1 MGSRVF
7 QRLVEAFNRLE
18 HESDR
23 DKAVREIALLL
34 KTVDAEQVE
43 SLVKIMR
50 MDFGEASRIVGTH
63 LARRIV
69 SEALASI
76 TPLKHSEVEDLLQTG
91 KIGEALSRRSTVLLE
106 EELSLDQAYSRI
118 LDACSVSGKSSISVK
133 AKILAGLL
141 NKASNEEAAFIL
153 SIMLGKRRPVRDELI
168 LRAVGEAFYGSA
180 GNGFR
185 MIDGKASA
193 GDIYKVV
200 KQAIENAGRR

>member
-7 QRLVEAFNRLE
+7 QRIVEALNRLE

-23 DKAVREIALLL
+23 DKAVLEIALLL
-34 KTVDAEQVE
+34 RTVDAEQVE

-76 TPLKHSEVEDLLQTG
+76 TSLKHSEIEELLQTG
-91 KIGEALSRRSTVLLE
+91 KIGEALSRRSTVLLG
-106 EELSLDQAYSRI
+106 EELTVGQAYTRI
-118 LDACSVSGKSSISVK
+118 LDTCSVSGKSSISVK
-133 AKILAGLL
+133 AKSLAGLL

-153 SIMLGKRRPVRDELI
+153 SIMLGKRRPVGDELI

-185 MIDGKASA
+185 MIGGEDSG
-193 GDIYKVV
+193 GEIYKVV
-200 KQAIENAGRR
+200 KQVVENAGRV

>member
-1 MGSRVF
+1 MGSRGF
-7 QRLVEAFNRLE
+7 QRIVEALNRLE

-91 KIGEALSRRSTVLLE
+91 KIGEALSRRSTVLLG
-106 EELSLDQAYSRI
+106 EELTVDQAYTRI

-133 AKILAGLL
+133 AKSLAGLL
-141 NKASNEEAAFIL
+141 NKSSSEEAAFIL
-153 SIMLGKRRPVRDELI
+153 SIMLGKRRPVGDELI
-168 LRAVGEAFYGSA
+168 LRAVEEAFYGSA
-180 GNGFR
+180 GNRFR
-185 MIDGKASA
+185 MISSKASG
-193 GDIYKVV
+193 GDIYKAV
-200 KQAIENAGRR
+200 KQAVENAGRG

>member
-1 MGSRVF
+1 MGSRGF
-7 QRLVEAFNRLE
+7 QRIVEALNRLE

-91 KIGEALSRRSTVLLE
+91 KIGEALSRRSTVLLG
-106 EELSLDQAYSRI
+106 EELTVDQAYTRI

-133 AKILAGLL
+133 AKSLAGLL
-141 NKASNEEAAFIL
+141 NKSSSEEAAFIL
-153 SIMLGKRRPVRDELI
+153 SIMLGKRRPVGDELI

-180 GNGFR
+180 GNRFR
-185 MIDGKASA
+185 MISSKASG
-193 GDIYKVV
+193 GDIYKAV
-200 KQAIENAGRR
+200 KQAVENAGRG